1 MYRVKARNVSSSG
14 ENAIHDDDTARRYG
28 FRGALVPG
36 VMVYAYMTQ
45 PLAAAFGP
53 AWLTRGTASVRFVKP
68 VLDGEEVVVRG
79 VVTARDA
86 AGVTVTLTAG
96 TAATAECATLT
107 ATIPAGRP
115 TPVNIAVYPAAAL
128 PDPRP
133 AATRGH
139 LSSLGTLGTPQAH
152 YEAARAAEYL
162 ARVDDPLAVYRGS
175 EGAVHPG
182 FYLEQANRALDRNVK
197 MGPWIHVGS
206 VVRHLGGARVGD
218 RLATRGKVRS
228 VFEKKGREFVELDLV
243 VVAGERSRPV
253 AHILHTAIYQLGGP
267 EMAPPTPQRSS
278 RPGEAGPRLDHP
290 SRPGE
295 AVPRLEGPP
304 NS

>member
-1 MYRVKARNVSSSG
+1 VSESLPVYRVKARNVSSSG
-14 ENAIHDDDTARRYG
+14 ENAIHDDATARRYG

-53 AWLTRGTASVRFVKP
+53 AWLTRGTASVRFMKP

-79 VVTARDA
+79 AVTARDV
-86 AGVTVTLTAG
+86 AGVTLTLTAG

-115 TPVNIAVYPAAAL
+115 TPVNGAVYPPAAL

-133 AATRGH
+133 PATRAH
-139 LSSLGTLGTPQAH
+139 LSSLGTLGTPEAH
-152 YEAARAAEYL
+152 YDAARAADYL
-162 ARVDDPLAVYRGS
+162 AKVEDPLAVYRGT
-175 EGAVHPG
+175 EGVVHPG

-228 VFEKKGREFVELDLV
+228 VFERKDREFVELDLV
-243 VVAGERSRPV
+243 IVSGDTSRPI
-253 AHILHTAIYQLGGP
+253 AHILHTAIYHL
-267 EMAPPTPQRSS
+267 PP
-278 RPGEAGPRLDHP
+278 AG
-290 SRPGE
+290 
-295 AVPRLEGPP
+295 
-304 NS
+304 